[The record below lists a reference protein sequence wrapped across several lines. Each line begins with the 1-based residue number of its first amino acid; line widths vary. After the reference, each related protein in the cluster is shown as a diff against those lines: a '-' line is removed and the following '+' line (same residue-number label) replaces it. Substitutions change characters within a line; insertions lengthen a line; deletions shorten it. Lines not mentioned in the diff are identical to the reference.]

1 MKNIWTIMKKEFSRF
16 FKDKRLV
23 LALVLPG
30 ILIYVIYSFLG
41 QGVFDKIGKTD
52 ENYVYQIYTVNMPE
66 AFQEPF
72 SKTDKIELHAVSS
85 EEANAVKDK
94 VADKDTDLLVVFPD
108 DFEEAYEA
116 VKNGTSETYPQV
128 QLYYNTTR
136 TEGSQAFALFST
148 LISEFQQEVNPFF
161 LAVPQD
167 LATEK
172 DTTGMIFSMIAPMLV
187 LMFLFSGCMA
197 VAPESIA
204 GEKERGTFATML
216 VTPVKRS
223 HIAVGKIISLSV
235 LSLISGLC
243 SFLGLILSLPKL
255 MGGMEGVSASVYS
268 AGSYLMLLGIILSSV
283 LVIVSLIS
291 VVSALAKSVKEATNM
306 IGPMMILVMLLG
318 VSTMFSSGAVGSFF
332 WYLIPLYNS
341 ARAMSGI
348 FSFAASPVAVFITI
362 GANVAAAVLLAFAL
376 AKMFDNE
383 KIMFNK

>member
-30 ILIYVIYSFLG
+30 ILIYLIYSFLG
-41 QGVFDKIGKTD
+41 NGIFSKLGGTD
-52 ENYVYQIYTVNMPE
+52 ENYVYQIYTANMPE

-72 SKTDKIELHAVSS
+72 SKTDKIELHAISS

-136 TEGSQAFALFST
+136 TEGSQAYALFST
-148 LISEFQQEVNPFF
+148 LISEFQQEENPYF

-167 LATEK
+167 LATAK

-216 VTPVKRS
+216 VTPV
-223 HIAVGKIISLSV
+223 
-235 LSLISGLC
+235 
-243 SFLGLILSLPKL
+243 
-255 MGGMEGVSASVYS
+255 
-268 AGSYLMLLGIILSSV
+268 
-283 LVIVSLIS
+283 
-291 VVSALAKSVKEATNM
+291 
-306 IGPMMILVMLLG
+306 
-318 VSTMFSSGAVGSFF
+318 
-332 WYLIPLYNS
+332 
-341 ARAMSGI
+341 
-348 FSFAASPVAVFITI
+348 
-362 GANVAAAVLLAFAL
+362 
-376 AKMFDNE
+376 
-383 KIMFNK
+383 